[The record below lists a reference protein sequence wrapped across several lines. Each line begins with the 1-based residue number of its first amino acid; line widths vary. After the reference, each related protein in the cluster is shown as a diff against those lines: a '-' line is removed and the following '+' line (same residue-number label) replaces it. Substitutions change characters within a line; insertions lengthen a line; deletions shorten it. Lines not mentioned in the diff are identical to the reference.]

1 MNLCVS
7 SKAQILLFVGA
18 TRTVQLNAVN
28 TTTTTIDCES
38 GDMLAFEGDCGS
50 NTSCEVCS
58 LAIDLKNRPSGIAA
72 VTFVLRLEWSQEH
85 ACVSG
90 GASFRPQGPCPQ
102 RIPAW
107 TAFGVIGIDVEAR
120 TSGLEDSGMGLF
132 LLRDFPRAGP
142 VTEYDGALRHARK
155 VSGKSK
161 LDLKMSSHWRS
172 LPGCDLVIEEIS
184 EKRGLFNGRGGA
196 SLANHKP
203 GRAANCKFDI
213 LWAERD
219 RIPRFCEDDGCHYVV
234 PRIVLYLLR
243 PAEKGDELFV
253 DYGEDTAKRF
263 LLASPEHQGPMKLGS
278 SPFEERFV
286 YARRARDISAAD
298 NGGVE
303 VSYQPMSSM
312 HAVALLPGENVGGV
326 TESASVMVS
335 IIIRVQL
342 NFILILFSGCGSRIR
357 VRRRD

>member
-1 MNLCVS
+1 MVPILRARCAHWPLT
-7 SKAQILLFVGA
+7 SKIDLLELRPSLLF
-18 TRTVQLNAVN
+18 
-28 TTTTTIDCES
+28 
-38 GDMLAFEGDCGS
+38 
-50 NTSCEVCS
+50 
-58 LAIDLKNRPSGIAA
+58 
-72 VTFVLRLEWSQEH
+72 FVW
-85 ACVSG
+85 
-90 GASFRPQGPCPQ
+90 
-102 RIPAW
+102 
-107 TAFGVIGIDVEAR
+107 
-120 TSGLEDSGMGLF
+120 SGLRSTHAFLVEHLSGL
-132 LLRDFPRAGP
+132 
-142 VTEYDGALRHARK
+142 
-155 VSGKSK
+155 
-161 LDLKMSSHWRS
+161 
-172 LPGCDLVIEEIS
+172 
-184 EKRGLFNGRGGA
+184 
-196 SLANHKP
+196 
-203 GRAANCKFDI
+203 
-213 LWAERD
+213 
-219 RIPRFCEDDGCHYVV
+219 PRFCEDDGCHYVV